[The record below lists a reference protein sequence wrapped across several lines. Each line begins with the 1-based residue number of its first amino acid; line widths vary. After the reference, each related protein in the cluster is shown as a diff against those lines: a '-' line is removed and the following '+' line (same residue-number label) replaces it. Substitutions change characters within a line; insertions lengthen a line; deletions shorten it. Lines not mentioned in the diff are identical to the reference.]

1 MFDYTKSR
9 ELYAR
14 ACKVIPSGIYGHKGP
29 SGACY
34 TPVEAWPF
42 FSSRAEGTYFWDVD
56 GNRFIDYMCGYG
68 PNILGY
74 HDPDVDAAAAKITVP
89 DPRPSWCSWPP
100 PTTPA
105 TTSTAPCDPS

>member
-1 MFDYTKSR
+1 MRDYTKSR

-42 FSSRAEGTYFWDVD
+42 
-56 GNRFIDYMCGYG
+56 
-68 PNILGY
+68 
-74 HDPDVDAAAAKITVP
+74 
-89 DPRPSWCSWPP
+89 
-100 PTTPA
+100 
-105 TTSTAPCDPS
+105 